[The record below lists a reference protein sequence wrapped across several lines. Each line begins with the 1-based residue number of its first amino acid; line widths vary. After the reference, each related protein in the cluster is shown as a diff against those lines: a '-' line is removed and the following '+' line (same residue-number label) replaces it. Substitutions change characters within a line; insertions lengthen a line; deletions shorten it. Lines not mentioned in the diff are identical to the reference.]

1 MNREDLEKIIEQI
14 KDCSFLISDGF
25 YKDSIEN
32 IEKAFEKKPFR
43 IALVGEFS
51 TGKSTFIN
59 ALIGRDLLLHATEE
73 VTATITNIHNVGR
86 EDKRWHSCDVIFS
99 DGKVE
104 HLEDDSQL
112 LDYTTTK
119 SRVTNVVN
127 TIKSVDYYTDF
138 MDPSVDIILV
148 DTPGLNGMA
157 DGHRELTLEEV
168 KRADFCIY
176 LVGIRGLAETDKI
189 ILKEMSY
196 YQKNFVFIINFI
208 DQLKT
213 SEGETVEEKKEE
225 IDKFLKNDVFLED
238 EINYEI
244 FGVSALKGLA
254 GKDISIQKLYQGDT
268 GSISESERQK
278 LYDDSNMQSVE
289 SYIQKHINNSTIDK
303 LMIERVRHMIA
314 NILDSAIED
323 LEQRKEK
330 IDYLRSNEGSDKKIH
345 VMEDRLEF
353 FIEISKKNKEK
364 VINYANSECGS
375 IRREFKEYLRITLE
389 EIKNKYTQK
398 LMTFERYEE
407 LENYV
412 KTDELDVEVKVDVDK
427 VYDYVENNMLYCL
440 NDILNN
446 ILIRIQEYLKDGHMN
461 TDKQSIDF
469 KIKKGIKKTDA
480 DVLAAES
487 VLTETMRKESEARK
501 KVNEVQIIRLKEEKN
516 ISIEKENLT
525 RHEYNLNYAEN
536 EKKIKISNLG
546 VMPDVEKKIIYE
558 TVVDYVDRGG
568 FGIIFDKL
576 FGPKRVERKVSKT
589 KIDDSKRKAW
599 VRERDAILASCNRKI
614 DELQSILDADK
625 NRIFGAEKILKKA
638 KIDEEQAKEDLEF
651 YKQKYDSDRKTLE
664 NLKKKANQELLNS
677 LRNSLITQLEK
688 YCNYENGDIAEA
700 IRDYVDNM
708 ININSEIICKKTT
721 EFYETRLNS
730 LIDLYKNE
738 IEGNVQANNA
748 KYINYEDELNNIK
761 KIRKGLEYAG

>member
-268 GSISESERQK
+268 DSISESERQK

-469 KIKKGIKKTDA
+469 KIKKGIKKRM
-480 DVLAAES
+480 L
-487 VLTETMRKESEARK
+487 M
-501 KVNEVQIIRLKEEKN
+501 
-516 ISIEKENLT
+516 
-525 RHEYNLNYAEN
+525 
-536 EKKIKISNLG
+536 
-546 VMPDVEKKIIYE
+546 
-558 TVVDYVDRGG
+558 
-568 FGIIFDKL
+568 F
-576 FGPKRVERKVSKT
+576 
-589 KIDDSKRKAW
+589 
-599 VRERDAILASCNRKI
+599 
-614 DELQSILDADK
+614 
-625 NRIFGAEKILKKA
+625 
-638 KIDEEQAKEDLEF
+638 
-651 YKQKYDSDRKTLE
+651 
-664 NLKKKANQELLNS
+664 
-677 LRNSLITQLEK
+677 
-688 YCNYENGDIAEA
+688 
-700 IRDYVDNM
+700 
-708 ININSEIICKKTT
+708 
-721 EFYETRLNS
+721 
-730 LIDLYKNE
+730 
-738 IEGNVQANNA
+738 
-748 KYINYEDELNNIK
+748 
-761 KIRKGLEYAG
+761 

>member
-268 GSISESERQK
+268 DSISESERQK

-375 IRREFKEYLRITLE
+375 IRREFKEYLHITLE

>member
-157 DGHRELTLEEV
+157 DGHRKLTLEEV

-268 GSISESERQK
+268 DSISESERQK

-568 FGIIFDKL
+568 FGIILDKL

-677 LRNSLITQLEK
+677 LRNSVITQLEK

>member
-157 DGHRELTLEEV
+157 DGHRKLTLEEV

-268 GSISESERQK
+268 DSISESERQK

-427 VYDYVENNMLYCL
+427 VYDYVENNILYCL

-480 DVLAAES
+480 DVLVAES

-516 ISIEKENLT
+516 ISIENENLT

-568 FGIIFDKL
+568 FGIILDKL

>member
-268 GSISESERQK
+268 DSISESERQK

-353 FIEISKKNKEK
+353 FIEISMKNKEK

>member
-268 GSISESERQK
+268 DSISESERQK

-461 TDKQSIDF
+461 IDKQSIDF

>member
-268 GSISESERQK
+268 DSISESERQK

-558 TVVDYVDRGG
+558 TVVD
-568 FGIIFDKL
+568 
-576 FGPKRVERKVSKT
+576 
-589 KIDDSKRKAW
+589 
-599 VRERDAILASCNRKI
+599 
-614 DELQSILDADK
+614 
-625 NRIFGAEKILKKA
+625 
-638 KIDEEQAKEDLEF
+638 
-651 YKQKYDSDRKTLE
+651 
-664 NLKKKANQELLNS
+664 
-677 LRNSLITQLEK
+677 
-688 YCNYENGDIAEA
+688 
-700 IRDYVDNM
+700 
-708 ININSEIICKKTT
+708 
-721 EFYETRLNS
+721 
-730 LIDLYKNE
+730 
-738 IEGNVQANNA
+738 
-748 KYINYEDELNNIK
+748 
-761 KIRKGLEYAG
+761 

>member
-1 MNREDLEKIIEQI
+1 MNREELEKIIEQI

-268 GSISESERQK
+268 DSISESERQK

>member
-157 DGHRELTLEEV
+157 DGHRKLTLEEV

-268 GSISESERQK
+268 DSISESERQK

-303 LMIERVRHMIA
+303 LMIERVTHMIA

-568 FGIIFDKL
+568 FGIILDKL